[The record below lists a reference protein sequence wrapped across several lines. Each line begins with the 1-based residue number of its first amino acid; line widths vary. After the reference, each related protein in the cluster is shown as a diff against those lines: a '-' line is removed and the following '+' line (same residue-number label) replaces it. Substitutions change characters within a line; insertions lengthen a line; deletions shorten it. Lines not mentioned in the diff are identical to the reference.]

1 MRKPFIVALLVVVA
15 SLIPVGVAAE
25 RLPSSFHGGDPFT
38 AVLSGPGSGT
48 GMARVTLNPGQREVC
63 WEVTVSGLPA
73 PVFASHIHK
82 LPAVGVNGPIVVPFF
97 NTGFNTPSSATSFS
111 GCTEN
116 VDRALIE
123 DIQDNPAGYY
133 VNIHTSCAGQPASC
147 TGANPVSAVR
157 GQLTHP

>member
-15 SLIPVGVAAE
+15 SLIPAGVAAE
-25 RLPSSFHGGDPFT
+25 RLPGSLHGGDPFST
-38 AVLSGPGSGT
+38 VLTGNGSGT
-48 GMARVTLNPGQREVC
+48 ARVTLNPGQREVC
-63 WEVTVSGLPA
+63 WEVMVAGLTA

-97 NTGFNTPSSATSFS
+97 GFSTPSSASSFS

-116 VDRALIE
+116 VDRTLIE

-133 VNIHTSCAGQPASC
+133 VNVHTTCANQPPPC
-147 TGANPVSAVR
+147 GPDFPVSAVR
-157 GQLTHP
+157 GPLTHP

>member
-1 MRKPFIVALLVVVA
+1 MRKLLVVMLLVVA
-15 SLIPVGVAAE
+15 ASVIPAGVAAE
-25 RLPSSFHGGDPFT
+25 RLPNSLHGGDPFT
-38 AVLSGPGSGT
+38 AVLSGHGSG
-48 GMARVTLNPGQREVC
+48 MSLVTLNPGQREVC
-63 WEVTVSGLPA
+63 WVVTVAGLTAPA
-73 PVFASHIHK
+73 FASHIHK

-97 NTGFNTPSSATSFS
+97 NTGPSTPSSATSFS

-133 VNIHTSCAGQPASC
+133 VNVHTSCGGQPITCGPAF
-147 TGANPVSAVR
+147 PVSAVR